1 MATHLFSARDVGLTA
16 ASASTGLLLAAVG
29 AVGIPLL
36 LLAEIEAIDPEERR
50 IMFTTGM
57 AITGGIVLVLAIGTM
72 ALSPHLGKS
81 WSVIGSDPVTALLFV
96 VGSVAMM
103 R

>member
-1 MATHLFSARDVGLTA
+1 
-16 ASASTGLLLAAVG
+16 
-29 AVGIPLL
+29 
-36 LLAEIEAIDPEERR
+36 
-50 IMFTTGM
+50 MFTTGM

-81 WSVIGSDPVTALLFV
+81 LSVIGSDPVTALLFV

-103 R
+103 WALTVDDTAIGLHRGES